1 MVLYLQSGGDNRQTA
16 SMAKPTCVTG
26 FNMTASQ
33 IAFREA
39 FPVMDNSIVK
49 SISPC
54 TITNVFEH
62 AIETNFGIK
71 KEIDVRMADDG
82 LIQRI
87 IMFAALGLLAN
98 DDSGGEPW
106 ATIMYNPSTEAIESV
121 PGSTATR
128 QLFAD
133 VIVVLTVLALGRV
146 WLHTRIVVTKVL
158 PGNEGSPVKKGL
170 VVRN

>member
-1 MVLYLQSGGDNRQTA
+1 MD
-16 SMAKPTCVTG
+16 KPTCVTG
-26 FNMTASQ
+26 FNLTASQ
-33 IAFREA
+33 IAFREV
-39 FPVMDNSIVK
+39 FPVMDKSFVK

-54 TITNVFEH
+54 TITKVLEH
-62 AIETNFGIK
+62 AVETNFGIK
-71 KEIDVRMADDG
+71 SEMDVRNANDG

-106 ATIMYNPSTEAIESV
+106 ATIMYNPATEATESV

-146 WLHTRIVVTKVL
+146 WLHTRVGHEPT
-158 PGNEGSPVKKGL
+158 PQKKGV
-170 VVRN
+170 VVRS